1 MPDWKRDIRLRLAG
15 VKLAPTREAAIV
27 EELAQYLDD
36 YYAEL
41 LAGGATAA
49 EAYRKTLTELCG
61 SELLARELRR
71 GERRISPDPIIP
83 DTNRRTNMI
92 ADLWQDLR
100 FGARMLRTQPGFT
113 LIVVLTLA
121 LGIGANTAIFSVV
134 NAVMLRPLPFVNAD
148 RLVRLRESNPERGW
162 PSYSVSHPN
171 FLDWRARTQSF
182 EALAATDSANLNLN
196 TGGDI
201 EVVGGATITADFLP
215 VLGVAPL
222 FGRNF
227 LPEEDRPG
235 GNTRVVLLSHGF
247 WLRRFG
253 ADPGIVGKT
262 VTINDNFFTVVGILP
277 ESFAWARSEM
287 FIPLAP
293 DPARSRGDHRLT
305 VIGRLK
311 PGVAWERALAD
322 MNTIAQQLAQQF
334 PESNKGWS
342 VIGQKFYDWIVPE
355 QSRRSL
361 LVFVGAV
368 IFVLLI
374 ACSNVANLMLARASA
389 RQKEMAIRVALGA
402 GRSRIIRQL
411 MSEALLLA
419 LLAGALG
426 LLVMVWTVEALQTM
440 NPAILPRL
448 NELSVDGRVLVFGLL
463 ISLLTAVLFGLFP
476 ALQAARPDVHET
488 LKEGGRSGGGARRR
502 QRVRGAL
509 VIVEVALSVAL
520 LIGAGLLLRSF
531 SKLQETKPG
540 FEPNNLLT
548 MRISLPRSRYRED
561 QEAWTFYTRL
571 LRETKALPGVQDA
584 ALTSLVPMTG
594 SGTSTEV
601 EIPGRSA
608 APDGSQ
614 PSAGWRVIS
623 PGYFRTLGVP
633 LRGRDFDERD
643 TAESRPVAIISE
655 EMARR
660 YWPGE
665 DPLGKTVIMDSLG
678 KKSRAIIGIAG
689 DLRSFGL
696 DAEPGAM
703 IYAPTAEVARGI
715 QSRLV
720 VRTRAEPTAQ
730 TSAVRGVLRS
740 IDATVPVYDIQ
751 TVEQLLYDSLGSR
764 RFNMFLLGSFAGV
777 ALLLASVGLFGVM
790 AYLVSQRTH
799 EIGIR
804 LALGARPR
812 DVFRLIIGR
821 GLLLASIGAAVGLVA
836 AFGLARSLETLL
848 FQVKPTDA
856 LAFTV
861 APALLLGVALLA
873 CYVPARRAMKVDPLV
888 ALRCE

>member
-1 MPDWKRDIRLRLAG
+1 VFDWKPEIRRRLA
-15 VKLAPTREAAIV
+15 KLKLEPAREAAII

-36 YYAEL
+36 YYAES
-41 LAGGATAA
+41 LADGATEA
-49 EAYRKTLTELCG
+49 EAYRQTLTELSG
-61 SELLARELRR
+61 SELLAHELRR
-71 GERRISPDPIIP
+71 AERQVAPDPIVLG
-83 DTNRRTNMI
+83 TNRRTNMI
-92 ADLWQDLR
+92 TDLWQDLR
-100 FGARMLRTQPGFT
+100 YGARMLLKQPGFT
-113 LIVVLTLA
+113 LIVILTLA

-134 NAVMLRPLPFVNAD
+134 NAVMLRQLPFADAD

-162 PSYSVSHPN
+162 SAFSVSHPN
-171 FLDWRARTQSF
+171 FLDWRARNQSF
-182 EALAATDSANLNLN
+182 EALAATASVSFNLN

-201 EVVGGATITADFLP
+201 EVVGGADISADFLP
-215 VLGVAPL
+215 VLGVTPVL
-222 FGRNF
+222 GRNF

-235 GNTRVVLLSHGF
+235 GNTRVVLLAHGF
-247 WLRRFG
+247 WQRRFG
-253 ADPGIVGKT
+253 GDPGIVGKT
-262 VTINDNFFTVVGILP
+262 VTINENPFTVVGVLP
-277 ESFAWARSEM
+277 ESFTWRRSEM
-287 FIPLAP
+287 FTPLAP

-311 PGVAWERALAD
+311 PGVALERALAD

-342 VIGQKFYDWIVPE
+342 VVGQKFYDWIVPE

-361 LVFVGAV
+361 LVFAGAV

-374 ACSNVANLMLARASA
+374 ACGNVANLLLARASA

-402 GRSRIIRQL
+402 GRFRIIRQL
-411 MSEALLLA
+411 LSEALLLA

-426 LLVMVWTVEALQTM
+426 LLVAVWTVDALQTM
-440 NPAILPRL
+440 NPASLPRL
-448 NELSVDGRVLVFGLL
+448 DELSVDGRALAFGLL
-463 ISLLTAVLFGLFP
+463 ISLLTGAFFGLFP
-476 ALQAARPDVHET
+476 ALQASRPDLNET
-488 LKEGGRSGGGARRR
+488 LKEGGRSGGASGR

-509 VIVEVALSVAL
+509 VIVQVALSVAL

-531 SKLQETKPG
+531 SKLQDVKPG

-548 MRISLPRSRYRED
+548 MRISLPRSRYREN
-561 QEAWTFYTRL
+561 QEAWAYYTRL

-584 ALTSLVPMTG
+584 ALTSLVPMAG
-594 SGTSTEV
+594 RGPSTEV
-601 EIPGRSA
+601 EIPGRIA
-608 APDGSQ
+608 APDGGQ
-614 PSAGWRVIS
+614 PSAGWQTIS
-623 PGYFRTLGVP
+623 PGYLRTLGAT

-643 TAESRPVAIISE
+643 TAESQPVAIISE

-665 DPLGKTVIMDSLG
+665 DPLGRTVILQSLG
-678 KKSRAIIGIAG
+678 NKPRVIIGIAG
-689 DLRSFGL
+689 DIHSFGL
-696 DAEPGAM
+696 DTEPGAT
-703 IYAPTAEVARGI
+703 IYAPTAEVARAI

-720 VRTRAEPTAQ
+720 VRTHAEPTAQ

-740 IDATVPVYDIQ
+740 IDANAPVFDIQ
-751 TVEQLLYDSLGSR
+751 TVEQLFYDSLGPR
-764 RFNMFLLGSFAGV
+764 RFNMFLLGGFAGV

-790 AYLVSQRTH
+790 AYLVSQRTR

-812 DVFRLIIGR
+812 DVFRLVIGR
-821 GLLLASIGAAVGLVA
+821 GLLLASIGAAVGLA
-836 AFGLARSLETLL
+836 PAFGLAHFLETLL

-873 CYVPARRAMKVDPLV
+873 CWIPAHRATKVDPMI
-888 ALRCE
+888 ALRGE